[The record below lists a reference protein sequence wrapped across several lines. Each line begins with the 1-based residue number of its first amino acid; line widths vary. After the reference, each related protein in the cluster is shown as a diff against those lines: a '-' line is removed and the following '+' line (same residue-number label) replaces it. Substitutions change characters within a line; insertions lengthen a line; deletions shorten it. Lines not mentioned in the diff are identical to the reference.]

1 MATQTTVVKD
11 SGSNG
16 AISARKDDPVI
27 LDSQGGR
34 TIVMES
40 VVAKI
45 AGLAVREVPGV
56 HNLVPY
62 GAGQAITSFAR
73 NIRGSDMRELG
84 VHVEVG
90 TIEAAVDVRI
100 VAEYGACI
108 PDIATSIRENV
119 TARVGEMTGLR
130 VKEINIEVVDLYF
143 DEPERVSVATGR
155 DLK

>member
-1 MATQTTVVKD
+1 MATQVAAATESK
-11 SGSNG
+11 SNG
-16 AISARKDDPVI
+16 ALTSRNTDSVV

-90 TIEAAVDVRI
+90 TVEAAVDVRI
-100 VAEYGACI
+100 VAEYGASI
-108 PDIATSIRENV
+108 PEIAASIRDNV
-119 TARVGEMTGLR
+119 TSRVGGMTGLL

-143 DEPERVSVATGR
+143 DAPQVAPVVAGR
-155 DLK
+155 ELK

>member
-1 MATQTTVVKD
+1 MAKQTAVMTESK
-11 SGSNG
+11 SNG
-16 AISARKDDPVI
+16 ALSQRNTDTVVI
-27 LDSQGGR
+27 ESQGGR

-45 AGLAVREVPGV
+45 AGLAAREVPGV

-90 TIEAAVDVRI
+90 TVEAAVDVRI
-100 VAEYGACI
+100 VAEYGASI
-108 PDIATSIRENV
+108 PDIASSIRENI
-119 TARVGEMTGLR
+119 TTRVGGMTGLL
-130 VKEINIEVVDLYF
+130 VKEVNIEVVDLYF
-143 DEPERVSVATGR
+143 DQPEAVALPTGR
-155 DLK
+155 ELK

>member
-1 MATQTTVVKD
+1 MATQTATTKSD
-11 SGSNG
+11 KSNG
-16 AISARKDDPVI
+16 ALAQTADDAVV
-27 LDSQGGR
+27 LNNQGGR

-45 AGLAVREVPGV
+45 AGLAVREVSGV

-73 NIRGSDMRELG
+73 NIRGNDMRELG

-90 TIEAAVDVRI
+90 SVEAAVDVRI
-100 VAEYGACI
+100 VAEYGASI
-108 PDIATSIRENV
+108 PEIAANIRENV
-119 TARVGEMTGLR
+119 ITRVGGMTGLR

-143 DEPERVSVATGR
+143 SEPQAITVPTGR
-155 DLK
+155 ELK